1 MGKQILRKKTR
12 KAAMKLL
19 RKVPFMR
26 KGNFQSGLHWW
37 DYIQS
42 FPKEKRAK
50 IINNSAKPM
59 LDNCIKKYDNTV

>member
-1 MGKQILRKKTR
+1 
-12 KAAMKLL
+12 
-19 RKVPFMR
+19 MR